1 MVNPSFEHKQNK
13 ALLIWKM
20 AVAST
25 ISWQIAKIAGSHHP
39 YFAPISV
46 ILCMQSTIN
55 RSIRFSYHRM
65 AGTIIGISVTVLAAP
80 YINVTSWTIGI
91 LILIGCFIAK
101 WLKSDETAIHQV
113 ALTIL
118 LVFVVGQKAGDYPID
133 RFRDTLIGAI
143 IAVIIHMLVYP
154 PNFTKQS
161 QKNLIQL
168 TEHLT
173 ATFTK
178 VSDWIHQGLNRNAGG
193 QLQIEIKQLL
203 EELHQ
208 SKQMIQNA
216 QESLKYNPYASK
228 SIKELTLDQQR
239 IHSLTKGYSYLDQSV
254 EILIAWGIS
263 GSMTAENQKI
273 WADQVKALA
282 PLFQETSADRSP
294 PSEYLH
300 VSIAKELE
308 NQQYFIALFNKTAAL
323 LKDN

>member
-1 MVNPSFEHKQNK
+1 
-13 ALLIWKM
+13 
-20 AVAST
+20 
-25 ISWQIAKIAGSHHP
+25 
-39 YFAPISV
+39 
-46 ILCMQSTIN
+46 
-55 RSIRFSYHRM
+55 
-65 AGTIIGISVTVLAAP
+65 
-80 YINVTSWTIGI
+80 
-91 LILIGCFIAK
+91 
-101 WLKSDETAIHQV
+101 
-113 ALTIL
+113 
-118 LVFVVGQKAGDYPID
+118 
-133 RFRDTLIGAI
+133 
-143 IAVIIHMLVYP
+143 MLVYP

-228 SIKELTLDQQR
+228 SIKELALDQQR